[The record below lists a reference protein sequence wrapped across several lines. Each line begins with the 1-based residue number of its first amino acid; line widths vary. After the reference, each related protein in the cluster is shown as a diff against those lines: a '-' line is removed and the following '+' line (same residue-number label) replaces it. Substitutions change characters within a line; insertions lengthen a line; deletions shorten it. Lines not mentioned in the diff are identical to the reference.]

1 MSGWQKGI
9 LIAVLFASAAG
20 RAAAWQAA
28 KKSAPSKAAP
38 VASAGS
44 GAVLVIVN
52 GEKIT
57 DADLNRSFAFLK
69 VPENERARVR
79 RTFVD
84 NLIDTRLIQQFLKS
98 RKTVAT
104 NQEVDE
110 QIKLFKNGLKLAGLD
125 PEKALHE
132 NGFTTELLREMI
144 AVPLAWKHHIDRA
157 VTPERLKKYFDEHR
171 AQFDGTKLQA
181 RQILIRANPGD
192 EEARKAAEA
201 RLNELRKQIVAKTIS
216 FEDAA
221 RDHSEAPSKEQGG
234 DVGSFP
240 YTGKMP
246 VEFSREAFKMKVGE
260 ISQPFRSRFGVH
272 LCLVTDR
279 TPGDLSLEDVRDD
292 VLARLSEE
300 LWKEMAAELRKTAK
314 IEWKVEQP

>member
-1 MSGWQKGI
+1 MSGWQRGI
-9 LIAVLFASAAG
+9 LGIVLVAFAAD
-20 RAAAWQAA
+20 RAAAWQAP
-28 KKSAPSKAAP
+28 KKSAPAKAP
-38 VASAGS
+38 PASAGS

-79 RTFVD
+79 RAFID

-110 QIKLFKNGLKLAGLD
+110 QIKLFKSGLKLAGLD

-157 VTPERLKKYFDEHR
+157 VTPERLKEYFDEHR
-171 AQFDGTKLQA
+171 EQFDGTKLQA